1 MYLYRRYPFIF
12 QVRAMICSSYSY
24 HPVHTHIQIHVHICI
39 HISICSQGKIQ
50 NHDTGDEHTTVL
62 QSEQCIYMKG
72 TKTVLSLQLYLN
84 QLFHIFYIFLFPPR
98 SASFSLFFFFV
109 FVFIVYRRMTTYS
122 PVLYLFTYPE
132 WATAMV
138 YVKSRRRLQFLSD
151 QPWRCSQAFIVKL
164 FCFAFVF

>member
-1 MYLYRRYPFIF
+1 MQRKYVTIRKVKSCISIVGILSFSKTT
-12 QVRAMICSSYSY
+12 ICSSCSY

-72 TKTVLSLQLYLN
+72 TKTVLSVQLYLN

-98 SASFSLFFFFV
+98 SASFFFFF
-109 FVFIVYRRMTTYS
+109 FCLCFYS
-122 PVLYLFTYPE
+122 LPSNDNIFT
-132 WATAMV
+132 
-138 YVKSRRRLQFLSD
+138 
-151 QPWRCSQAFIVKL
+151 CSVPIYIS
-164 FCFAFVF
+164 